1 MVLYVD
7 LRYNYLVSN
16 NKSFFMDKPFLCGRE
31 RVLFWASSFFFS
43 LEKKYP
49 NIDNMVAVYKGKWY
63 KEK

>member
-7 LRYNYLVSN
+7 LRYNISVSN
-16 NKSFFMDKPFLCGRE
+16 NKSFFIIAVSVRRRE
-31 RVLFWASSFFFS
+31 GAFGASSFFFS

>member
-1 MVLYVD
+1 
-7 LRYNYLVSN
+7 
-16 NKSFFMDKPFLCGRE
+16 MDKPFMGGRE